1 MRSTPEPTER
11 ALPPLG
17 APIRQQQ
24 PEPAPVQVAPGVV
37 RRPDGTLETQ
47 LPDPQPLWLCGPRHS
62 RWPA

>member
-1 MRSTPEPTER
+1 MRTTQDNPIDSLGT
-11 ALPPLG
+11 LG

-24 PEPAPVQVAPGVV
+24 PAPAPVPHAPGIL